1 MTTDPLDQVHIICE
15 LRCDTANRDRV
26 RELALMFVGPAR
38 REPGCL
44 YYDLHQKRDEPNTFF
59 IIDGW
64 TDQAAVDAHASNAH
78 VAKVMKALGPLLTF
92 GPSLTFTT
100 RVSI

>member
-1 MTTDPLDQVHIICE
+1 MNRLNEVHIICE
-15 LRCDTANRDRV
+15 LRCETANRDRV
-26 RELALMFVGPAR
+26 RELALMFVEPAR

-44 YYDLHQKRDEPNTFF
+44 YYHLHQRRDEPNTFL
-59 IIDGW
+59 IMDGW

-78 VAKVMKALGPLLTF
+78 VAKVMKALSPLLTF